1 MQQSQMIGRA
11 KACQFNK
18 PSGQRIA
25 HWPPPCSLKVF
36 FMSAITPVKS
46 LVATA
51 KSETKAVTPQQAFDQ
66 LQAGTATLI
75 DIRDIRELQREGEID
90 GAFHAPRGML
100 EFWADPQSPYHKEV
114 FAQSGNLILF
124 CASSWRSALA
134 AKTLQDMGMTNI
146 FDMDGGFN
154 GWKSAGL
161 PIETA

>member
-1 MQQSQMIGRA
+1 
-11 KACQFNK
+11 
-18 PSGQRIA
+18 
-25 HWPPPCSLKVF
+25 
-36 FMSAITPVKS
+36 MSTITPVKT

-51 KSETKAVTPQQAFDQ
+51 KSETSAVTPQQAFDQ

-114 FAQSGNLILF
+114 FAKSDKLILF

>member
-1 MQQSQMIGRA
+1 
-11 KACQFNK
+11 
-18 PSGQRIA
+18 
-25 HWPPPCSLKVF
+25 
-36 FMSAITPVKS
+36 MSTITPVKS
-46 LVATA
+46 LVAKA

-66 LQAGTATLI
+66 LRARTAILI
-75 DIRDIRELQREGEID
+75 DIRDIRELQREGQID

-114 FAQSGNLILF
+114 FAQAGNLILF

-134 AKTLQDMGMTNI
+134 AKTLQDMGLNNI
-146 FDMDGGFN
+146 FDMEGGFN

>member
-1 MQQSQMIGRA
+1 M
-11 KACQFNK
+11 
-18 PSGQRIA
+18 P
-25 HWPPPCSLKVF
+25 
-36 FMSAITPVKS
+36 AITPVKS
-46 LVATA
+46 LVAKA
-51 KSETKAVTPQQAFDQ
+51 KSETKAVTPQQAFNQ

-75 DIRDIRELQREGEID
+75 DIRDIRELQREGRID

-100 EFWADPQSPYHKEV
+100 EFWADPQSPYHKNV
-114 FAQSGNLILF
+114 FALSGNLILF

-146 FDMDGGFN
+146 FDMEGGFN